1 MESDTGG
8 AGPGQ
13 RAVPDDLIQPF
24 QIDPF
29 SLRGRLVRLGP
40 ALDEILTRHDYPEEV
55 ATLLGEALALAAVLA
70 GALKYEG
77 VFSLQAKG
85 DGPVSLVVADITDE
99 GGLRGYAH
107 FDEDRLAD
115 PGPGAGSSPVP
126 RLLGAGYLAFTVDQ
140 GPDTERYQGIVE
152 LTGPTIAECAH
163 HYFRQSEQ
171 LEAAIHLVAGRVP
184 ATNGGDEARERETEG
199 RAWRAAGMMI
209 QRLPGESAGAEGG
222 RAPAADPEALEE
234 GWRRALVLMSS
245 VRAGELLDPELSP
258 NRLLYRLFHEEGVR
272 VYRATG
278 LRPQCRCSPGRVER
292 MLKSLP
298 RDEVEDMKIDGLVI
312 VTCEFCNASYRF
324 DTAALDRI
332 YGSAGRKP

>member
-8 AGPGQ
+8 ERTAP

-29 SLRGRLVRLGP
+29 LVRGRLVRLGP
-40 ALDEILTRHDYPEEV
+40 TLDEILSRHDYPEEV
-55 ATLLGEALALAAVLA
+55 AELLGEALALAAVLA

-85 DGPVSLVVADITDE
+85 DGPVSLVVADITDK

-140 GPDTERYQGIVE
+140 GPDTERYQGIVD
-152 LTGPTIAECAH
+152 LAGPTIAECAH

-184 ATNGGDEARERETEG
+184 AGNGGGAAETEAEAPG
-199 RAWRAAGMMI
+199 GPWRAAGMMI
-209 QRLPGESAGAEGG
+209 QRLPEESAGA
-222 RAPAADPEALEE
+222 APTADPEELEE
-234 GWRRALVLMSS
+234 GWHRALVLMSS
-245 VRAGELLDPELSP
+245 VRAGELLDPDLSP
-258 NRLLYRLFHEEGVR
+258 HRLLYRLFHEEGVR
-272 VYRATG
+272 VYRTVDLSA
-278 LRPQCRCSPGRVER
+278 QCRCSRARVER
-292 MLKSLP
+292 MLRSLP
-298 RDEVEDMKIDGLVI
+298 RKEVEDMKIDGLVI

-332 YGSAGRKP
+332 YGTAEGER